1 MVATPHP
8 TPWLIST
15 QLGAFPRVD
24 ELAVLELDEGRTPQ
38 TLLAIG
44 ILAMPRKTT

>member
-24 ELAVLELDEGRTPQ
+24 ELAIFELDEGRPSQ
-38 TLLAIG
+38 TLLSIDVFAV
-44 ILAMPRKTT
+44 PREAT